1 MDSDAHVAG
10 LIQADVGREW
20 SVTRPRSY
28 LGKAAIRKCVR
39 PRPVYS
45 AMADPIV
52 IAHVLSEQ
60 GDRLCKAPDTTMSVD
75 LTVEVAAR
83 GCWDGTSVVRCGRC
97 DAALRGAPGAP
108 PTRGG
113 NVRFVVAAS

>member
-1 MDSDAHVAG
+1 
-10 LIQADVGREW
+10 
-20 SVTRPRSY
+20 
-28 LGKAAIRKCVR
+28 
-39 PRPVYS
+39 
-45 AMADPIV
+45 MADPIV

-60 GDRLCKAPDTTMSVD
+60 GDRLCKAPDTPMSVD

-108 PTRGG
+108 RDDGLSRNGTIGW
-113 NVRFVVAAS
+113 VASGDVS